1 MFQSLIAMG
10 FSEIEVGFPRRIPT
24 STSSARSSTREKQ
37 SADSTTRPRLESTI
51 IGWSFDTTMWDSGQ
65 SPPNL
70 VPMTSN
76 WTVRMSSV
84 FLAALLAVR
93 PVRSDQEQ
101 RTS

>member
-1 MFQSLIAMG
+1 
-10 FSEIEVGFPRRIPT
+10 
-24 STSSARSSTREKQ
+24 
-37 SADSTTRPRLESTI
+37 
-51 IGWSFDTTMWDSGQ
+51 MWDSGQ